1 MTKPIFSIIIPAY
14 NEENYIA
21 GCLDSVLNQDFDR
34 SLYEV
39 IVINNAS
46 TDKTRSIALSRAVNV
61 INEEKKG
68 YVFALIK
75 GVNFSKGDI
84 LVFTDA
90 DCRVP
95 FDWLSKIYQNF
106 QKHPEIDGVGGVFSV
121 FDIGPVKKN
130 LLDFAYRHIADLN
143 GGNMAIKRDKLNRL
157 GGFDPKVNLGADV
170 NISRKIKECGKI
182 TIDQGNVVFTSG
194 RRFSKSFIKEPLFQ
208 AVNYYFLKLFK
219 KPLLFNF
226 RDIRTIGSPFNFI
239 RYVKYSFVT
248 ASFLVTFLIA
258 LPSAAISQNFFL
270 NNAETN
276 SKVVLL
282 TIDNGPDPETT
293 PLILKVLKEKNIKAA
308 FFVVGSKVK
317 QYPQLTKKIIQDGH
331 ILGNRSY
338 TNRWYAGLKIQS
350 DANNDFITAEKEIND
365 IASLQPKFIR
375 VPGGIASFW
384 LASFFKKH
392 GYLPVGGNINS
403 QAWYNNIKTDI
414 FANNIRPGSIIVFKE
429 EMKKKNKEQIVKDL
443 SKTIENI
450 EKQGYKFISLTEF
463 LKTEAYFNSR
473 I

>member
-1 MTKPIFSIIIPAY
+1 MNKLIFSVIIPAY

-21 GCLDSVLNQDFDR
+21 GCLDSVLNQDFDH
-34 SLYEV
+34 SLYEI
-39 IVINNAS
+39 IVINNSS
-46 TDKTRSIALSRAVNV
+46 TDKTRLIALSKAVNV
-61 INEEKKG
+61 VNEEKKG

-75 GVNFSKGDI
+75 GVNSSKGDI

-95 FDWLSKIYQNF
+95 SDWLSKIYQNF
-106 QKHPEIDGVGGVFSV
+106 QKDPEIDGVGGIFSV
-121 FDIGPVKKN
+121 FDIGPVKK
-130 LLDFAYRHIADLN
+130 LIVDFGYKHIATMS
-143 GGNMAIKRDKLNRL
+143 GGNMAVKREKLNQL
-157 GGFDPKVNLGADV
+157 GGFDPNVNLGAD
-170 NISRKIKECGKI
+170 SFLSHKIKENGKI
-182 TIDQGNVVFTSG
+182 FIDRNNIVHTSG
-194 RRFSKSFIKEPLFQ
+194 RRFSKSLIKEASRQLS
-208 AVNYYFLKLFK
+208 NYFFMALFK
-219 KPLLFNF
+219 KPLFINF
-226 RDIRTIGSPFNFI
+226 QDIRTIENPFNF
-239 RYVKYSFVT
+239 VPVFKYSFVIISSLIIFT
-248 ASFLVTFLIA
+248 IA
-258 LPSAAISQNFFL
+258 LPSVAISQNFFL
-270 NNAETN
+270 NNAGTS

-293 PLILKVLKEKNIKAA
+293 SLILNVLKEKNIKAA

-317 QYPQLTKKIIQDGH
+317 QYPELTKKIIREGH

-338 TNRWYAGLKIQS
+338 TNRWYSGLKIQS

-384 LASFFKKH
+384 LANFFKKH

-403 QAWYNNIKTDI
+403 QAWYNNIKTNI
-414 FANNIRPGSIIVFKE
+414 FADNIRPGSIIVFKE
-429 EMKKKNKEQIVKDL
+429 ETKKKNKEQIVKDL

-463 LKTEAYFNSR
+463 LKTEAYFNSQ